1 MNKDFYITLI
11 ARKLSDEL
19 SAAQLKDLSS
29 WLMTHKDNAALMT
42 EFKSVWQMTGNYK
55 QSTAINV
62 DTAFDSFTRK
72 FDIPKAE
79 PSVLETFAR
88 KKLILSIRY
97 PLLILFALCL
107 AAILYF
113 SGVFAT
119 KSVSNDNMHAMTVQ
133 LDNYSS
139 LTLAPKSS
147 YIPGKSSDLAGNQR
161 EHYEQLFTTVENQ
174 KSKRQIDSES
184 QYNPVA
190 TLFEPEDKNYMIEAF
205 EGQGF
210 FELKSINENQAF
222 LGLDKGVSLGTL
234 DAAFNLQNYEDE
246 NAIIIDVKSGT
257 VVLYDGRSSAYI
269 IKAGERA
276 IYDEASNILRAG
288 NMPGS
293 NPFKWHKGIL
303 VFDNTSLTDVFEMI
317 EKYYGV
323 DIELTDDSSLDG
335 INFTATMSMSNNL
348 NDCLD
353 LLHQSIDMTIRRKG
367 LRTIEI
373 SDVNP

>member
-1 MNKDFYITLI
+1 MSNL
-11 ARKLSDEL
+11 EL
-19 SAAQLKDLSS
+19 
-29 WLMTHKDNAALMT
+29 
-42 EFKSVWQMTGNYK
+42 
-55 QSTAINV
+55 
-62 DTAFDSFTRK
+62 
-72 FDIPKAE
+72 
-79 PSVLETFAR
+79 
-88 KKLILSIRY
+88 
-97 PLLILFALCL
+97 
-107 AAILYF
+107 
-113 SGVFAT
+113 
-119 KSVSNDNMHAMTVQ
+119 
-133 LDNYSS
+133 
-139 LTLAPKSS
+139 
-147 YIPGKSSDLAGNQR
+147 
-161 EHYEQLFTTVENQ
+161 
-174 KSKRQIDSES
+174 
-184 QYNPVA
+184 
-190 TLFEPEDKNYMIEAF
+190 
-205 EGQGF
+205 
-210 FELKSINENQAF
+210 
-222 LGLDKGVSLGTL
+222 
-234 DAAFNLQNYEDE
+234 
-246 NAIIIDVKSGT
+246 